1 MFKFQFFEIFLLK
14 EMEKCQFHQ
23 QWCGHCK
30 TMKKAVP
37 RLINPLDFSA
47 SASCLLLPA
56 LSPLLVTSK
65 RVSGRIALSAL
76 SPLLVTSVRV
86 SGRIAVSHVFSE
98 IQKQQHFEKASQA
111 FAKDGPIHLVDIDCG
126 QHTDFCSTQ
135 NIQGYP
141 TVTLFTQGGGSE
153 SYSQAR
159 TFPAITGGLHPKL
172 LVYEALS
179 C

>member
-65 RVSGRIALSAL
+65 
-76 SPLLVTSVRV
+76 RV

-159 TFPAITGGLHPKL
+159 TFPAITGGLHLKL